1 MDIDITIKN
10 YRCFPRRTPA
20 RIQVRPGFTAFVG
33 LNNSGKSSLLR
44 FFYEFRELFRFIA
57 PGSPAFVHA
66 LAGRG
71 HSLTFPRH
79 IADVDEIFSDS
90 AKGDLEIE
98 IRAQPLNRRGPTP
111 PEWLR
116 LTVLRG
122 TNTVTAEL
130 DPMSHVFD
138 RQSLAFAA
146 GNNQVLQGG
155 PSQGVRFDVSGF
167 FDAAKILA
175 QTLYVGPFRNAIN
188 TGTNEDYFDV
198 TVGQAFIKAW
208 RQLKTGNA
216 KRANEAAY
224 GLTQDIA
231 RIFEFQE
238 LEINPSPDDSTLQ
251 VFINGK
257 SYRLSAVGSGLAQF
271 ILVLASAA
279 DRHPSY
285 ILIDEPESN
294 LHPSLQLDFLTTL
307 ASYAAEGILFATHS
321 VGLARASADQVYAV
335 KAIKDGESQVVPF
348 EGLRSLPE
356 FLGEMS
362 YSGYNELGFSKIL
375 LVEGVNEVKTVQ
387 QFLRLHRLDHK
398 IVLLHL
404 GGSALINGERELEL
418 AEVKRISANV
428 EALVDSERDSREKDL
443 ASPRA
448 AFAELCKKLQIRCHV
463 LDRRATE
470 NYFTDRAVKKVKG
483 EKYRALGPYERLQE
497 ANPSWAKAENWRIAR
512 EMSLKDLEGTDLGS
526 ILASLSG

>member
-175 QTLYVGPFRNAIN
+175 QGTSTLVSSFLAATCRLSTGFYENDEPLKKRHYRWGASFWHLPPFLLWRLP
-188 TGTNEDYFDV
+188 GTNAV
-198 TVGQAFIKAW
+198 S
-208 RQLKTGNA
+208 
-216 KRANEAAY
+216 KR
-224 GLTQDIA
+224 
-231 RIFEFQE
+231 
-238 LEINPSPDDSTLQ
+238 
-251 VFINGK
+251 
-257 SYRLSAVGSGLAQF
+257 
-271 ILVLASAA
+271 
-279 DRHPSY
+279 
-285 ILIDEPESN
+285 DES
-294 LHPSLQLDFLTTL
+294 S
-307 ASYAAEGILFATHS
+307 
-321 VGLARASADQVYAV
+321 
-335 KAIKDGESQVVPF
+335 
-348 EGLRSLPE
+348 
-356 FLGEMS
+356 
-362 YSGYNELGFSKIL
+362 
-375 LVEGVNEVKTVQ
+375 
-387 QFLRLHRLDHK
+387 
-398 IVLLHL
+398 
-404 GGSALINGERELEL
+404 
-418 AEVKRISANV
+418 
-428 EALVDSERDSREKDL
+428 
-443 ASPRA
+443 
-448 AFAELCKKLQIRCHV
+448 RCH
-463 LDRRATE
+463 
-470 NYFTDRAVKKVKG
+470 
-483 EKYRALGPYERLQE
+483 
-497 ANPSWAKAENWRIAR
+497 
-512 EMSLKDLEGTDLGS
+512 
-526 ILASLSG
+526 